1 MDEKLWRENRRE
13 NFFGVCLV
21 GWRGRKINSGV
32 QVFSPLAH
40 QNVLSKMKRK
50 LNEDEFFLD

>member
-21 GWRGRKINSGV
+21 GWRGRKINSGA
-32 QVFSPLAH
+32 QVFSSLAH

-50 LNEDEFFLD
+50 LN